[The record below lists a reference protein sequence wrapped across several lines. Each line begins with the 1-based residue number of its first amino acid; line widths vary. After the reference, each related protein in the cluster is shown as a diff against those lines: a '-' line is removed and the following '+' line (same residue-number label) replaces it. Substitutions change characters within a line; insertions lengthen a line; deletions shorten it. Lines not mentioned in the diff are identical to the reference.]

1 MEASPP
7 MERPFLGPLRLLA
20 TSTRVAIF
28 VDMEN
33 LAKVSPKISQISQ
46 IYTSKKKKL
55 KNHKIFQNLPKSFVE
70 K

>member
-1 MEASPP
+1 

-33 LAKVSPKISQISQ
+33 LARVCPQKISKISQ
-46 IYTSKKKKL
+46 IYTSKKN
-55 KNHKIFQNLPKSFVE
+55 KN
-70 K
+70 